1 MTRTHLYE
9 AANAILT
16 RDIGGGALRA
26 WGLRIAAASGY
37 KKVKVAVARKLAVTL
52 HAMWKADTPFLAA
65 A

>member
-37 KKVKVAVARKLAVTL
+37 KEANVAVGRQSAVPRPAIWKVDARAL
-52 HAMWKADTPFLAA
+52 
-65 A
+65 